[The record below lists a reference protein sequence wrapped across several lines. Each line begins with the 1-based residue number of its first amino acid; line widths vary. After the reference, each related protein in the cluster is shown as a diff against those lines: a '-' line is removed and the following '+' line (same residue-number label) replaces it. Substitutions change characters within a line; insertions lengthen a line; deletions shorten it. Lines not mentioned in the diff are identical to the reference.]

1 MTGTTN
7 SLSRYSTPSAASWRS
22 PSRRS
27 GRSGSKRGSKGE
39 KTSTDEHSQ
48 VKMEFGDATLKTL
61 QEAENRVQGGRRMRK
76 HPKWLISKLMD
87 FGDATLAQPEP
98 KKRQIGF

>member
-1 MTGTTN
+1 
-7 SLSRYSTPSAASWRS
+7 
-22 PSRRS
+22 
-27 GRSGSKRGSKGE
+27 
-39 KTSTDEHSQ
+39 
-48 VKMEFGDATLKTL
+48 MEFGDATLKTL